1 METAEQLEK
10 DEKQKTKLLKAS
22 KIFFILTV
30 LYSCW
35 IAILILGT
43 YFLQLGFNWAGLTIE
58 QWILSAIILISI
70 ILAIEILLVLQF
82 IILKMKR
89 QRPEKAKQK
98 EYIQGR
104 RVLRY
109 TLPVD
114 VKGGIFSKT
123 YILIDEKWVLNLRYQ
138 MIPPG
143 DLWGQKQEP

>member
-22 KIFFILTV
+22 KIFFVITL

-43 YFLQLGFNWAGLTIE
+43 YFLQLGINWAGLTIE
-58 QWILSAIILISI
+58 QWILSAIILISV
-70 ILAIEILLVLQF
+70 ILAIEIFLLLQYS
-82 IILKMKR
+82 IPKMKR
-89 QRPEKAKQK
+89 QRPEKPKQK
-98 EYIQGR
+98 EYIQGK
-104 RVLRY
+104 RVFRY
-109 TLPVD
+109 TIPINAQ
-114 VKGGIFSKT
+114 GGIFSKT
-123 YILIDEKWVLNLRYQ
+123 YILIDEKRVLNLRYQ